1 MCHNSWCW
9 SHQKIKP
16 SLHLA
21 EPSATLGLLAA
32 ADRPPSP
39 HSEGRFFRSV
49 GSDGAKMWEEIPQKQ
64 CCAARSAGAAQ
75 YSLQLLDPKRVVQ
88 AVAAAGNWRH
98 RRTVSVMASKVQIW
112 FQQNRKKNR
121 FYPRTH
127 IYFHQRLP
135 VLSSIEPNIV
145 GRWLFWR
152 KSDKNTKKTNVWSLW
167 WVCFVIWY

>member
-1 MCHNSWCW
+1 MVLVSRENWTLSPSCRSPVPAWAW
-9 SHQKIKP
+9 S
-16 SLHLA
+16 
-21 EPSATLGLLAA
+21 LLLTAS
-32 ADRPPSP
+32 RLRT
-39 HSEGRFFRSV
+39 ERGRFFRSG

-64 CCAARSAGAAQ
+64 CCAAQSAGAAQ

-127 IYFHQRLP
+127 IYLHQRLP

-152 KSDKNTKKTNVWSLW
+152 KCDENTKKTNVWSLW

>member
-1 MCHNSWCW
+1 MVLVSPVNR
-9 SHQKIKP
+9 
-16 SLHLA
+16 
-21 EPSATLGLLAA
+21 T
-32 ADRPPSP
+32 PSP
-39 HSEGRFFRSV
+39 SGRSPVPPWAWSLLLTAPRPRTEMGRFFRSV

-64 CCAARSAGAAQ
+64 CCAAQSAGAAQ

-121 FYPRTH
+121 FYPRIY